1 MKEVM
6 LSNNP
11 LSGETICFDCIN
23 THLDYNKLDHAEF
36 FCRTYNLPWMPKIW
50 ISLVESENENVFKAY
65 TEGVLDEKEN
75 QPNLAYTSSTKDLW
89 LRTNREWEKCRN
101 FAQILNHLEPLKE
114 SYIERGRLK

>member
-1 MKEVM
+1 MITFKKIKCPQCGCMKEVM

-50 ISLVESENENVFKAY
+50 ISLMESENENVFKAY

-89 LRTNREWEKCRN
+89 LRTNRE
-101 FAQILNHLEPLKE
+101 
-114 SYIERGRLK
+114 